1 MANPQPLAGCLGVVA
16 TIEADAGTLREQ
28 TRSPRGVQSLAKQR
42 RVVAVCGGTHYPER
56 DALGV
61 DCYRAFDAS
70 LSPIYR
76 APPGL
81 LAPARRLG
89 DATIDGYLR
98 EFEADGPVVGF
109 ERHLLQLVHH
119 PFLYPLVTTAP

>member
-16 TIEADAGTLREQ
+16 TIEADARLLREQ

-56 DALGV
+56 DAPGV
-61 DCYRAFDAS
+61 DRYRVFDAS
-70 LSPIYR
+70 LSPVYR

-81 LAPARRLG
+81 LAPARG
-89 DATIDGYLR
+89 PDDATIDSYLR
-98 EFEADGPVVGF
+98 EFQPDGPVVGF
-109 ERHLLQLVHH
+109 KRHPLQLVHH
-119 PFLYPLVTTAP
+119 PFLYPLVATAP